1 MSGHG
6 DKISP
11 DFVKKNDKER
21 VCTFNGTWHSEMNF
35 DDKPVFNF
43 YKDLPHELV
52 DYENPIPSDSCYRTD
67 LNELIKGNLDNSQ
80 KEKDFLE

>member
-1 MSGHG
+1 
-6 DKISP
+6 
-11 DFVKKNDKER
+11 
-21 VCTFNGTWHSEMNF
+21 MNF